1 MLLLETFGEECAIL
15 ALAQF
20 QCLRLP
26 LAKQI
31 RDDLVI
37 DLEDRDEH
45 RGLLADV
52 LERRVLS
59 DKDLVL
65 VVILIFLD
73 VLLLG
78 GLFDL
83 LLLVQ
88 VIFQDFV
95 VLALIPSV
103 NFLEKLANGSRA
115 NTGCLSSV
123 ATLHGERL
131 TCACLAVREDRG
143 VIA

>member
-65 VVILIFLD
+65 VVILIILEI
-73 VLLLG
+73 LLLG

-88 VIFQDFV
+88 VIFQDLI
-95 VLALIPSV
+95 VLALKPSV
-103 NFLEKLANGSRA
+103 NFLE
-115 NTGCLSSV
+115 
-123 ATLHGERL
+123 
-131 TCACLAVREDRG
+131 
-143 VIA
+143 

>member
-1 MLLLETFGEECAIL
+1 MRSAALIVHRGRGRDSLALSNAQLFHHVLRAGDLLLLETFGEECAIL

-65 VVILIFLD
+65 VVILIILEI
-73 VLLLG
+73 LLLG

-83 LLLVQ
+83 LLLIQ
-88 VIFQDFV
+88 VILQDFV
-95 VLALIPSV
+95 ALALKPSV
-103 NFLEKLANGSRA
+103 NFLE
-115 NTGCLSSV
+115 
-123 ATLHGERL
+123 
-131 TCACLAVREDRG
+131 
-143 VIA
+143 